1 MNKENKEQEL
11 RFLRLFVSLIS
22 KVKKFS
28 MHLLKSEAEAEDV
41 AQEVFMKLWSRPDVW
56 KMNDKSIDDYVFI
69 MTRNEI
75 FNILRHKNISHRY
88 KESVYDESLLREL
101 TDGRNIYD
109 SIYCREI
116 MLLVR
121 HHLEKMP
128 QKRREIFEASRF
140 RGMNNKE
147 IAQKYS
153 ISVRTVEHQIYLALS
168 ELKKI
173 LHILIFFLST
183 ISVTSVF
190 N

>member
-88 KESVYDESLLREL
+88 KESVYDESLIREL

-128 QKRREIFEASRF
+128 QKRREIFEAIRF

>member
-1 MNKENKEQEL
+1 MNKENREPEL
-11 RFLRLFVSLIS
+11 RFQSLFVSLVS
-22 KVKKFS
+22 KVKRFS
-28 MHLLKSEAEAEDV
+28 MLLLKSETEADDV

-75 FNILRHKNISHRY
+75 FNILRHKKVTGRY
-88 KESVYDESLLREL
+88 KESVYDESVIREL

-109 SIYCREI
+109 GIYCHEI

-121 HHLEKMP
+121 LHLEKMP

-140 RGMNNKE
+140 RGMSNKE
-147 IAQKYS
+147 IAQKYG
-153 ISVRTVEHQIYLALS
+153 ISVRTVEHQIYLALG

-173 LHILIFFLST
+173 LHVLIFFLST